1 MFKSKAFLVLIV
13 SVFILTACSSN
24 EIGESKDVAQDK
36 IYQSYSI
43 SYSEGNTNAEVFCQF
58 RFAGSN
64 GTTLVLNSPSQL
76 QFDEEKLN
84 VDSSAGSG
92 AFYRIYKPANNFF
105 GKHSFIFTST
115 DRKKLENT
123 FSFDNFKL
131 VNTPATISKKQAFNL
146 NFETTALQGDDYI
159 EVGTSNTDSSFSVT
173 HNATD
178 GGNFITI
185 PAKELQRQKVKE
197 LNFEVTL
204 YRNIPL
210 QQNTAEGGKISIR
223 YALKPVKIKL
233 AD

>member
-1 MFKSKAFLVLIV
+1 MNNTKPGLILLIAAFIF
-13 SVFILTACSSN
+13 SACSSN

-92 AFYRIYKPANNFF
+92 AFYRTYKPVNNFF
-105 GKHSFIFTST
+105 GKHSFVFTST
-115 DRKKLENT
+115 DGKKLENT
-123 FSFDNFKL
+123 FLFDNFKL
-131 VNTPATISKKQAFNL
+131 VNTPGTISKKQAFNL

-178 GGNFITI
+178 AGNFITI

-197 LNFEVTL
+197 LTLEATL
-204 YRNIPL
+204 YRRIPL
-210 QQNTAEGGKISIR
+210 QQNTAEGGSISIR